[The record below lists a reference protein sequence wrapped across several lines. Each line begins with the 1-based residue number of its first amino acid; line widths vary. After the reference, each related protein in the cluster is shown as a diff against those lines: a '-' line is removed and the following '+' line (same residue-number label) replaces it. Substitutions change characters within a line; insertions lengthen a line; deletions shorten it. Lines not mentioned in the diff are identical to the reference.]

1 MICWLQVLTMEEIK
15 RKVRVAIEVTCIENR
30 ENAEAV
36 QTKREY
42 DMKVFK
48 TCSLVFASILIVI
61 YACFIIWMTNHFLEI
76 VFAIITFFLY
86 FGVFM
91 MLSRAHKNMKKVF

>member
-1 MICWLQVLTMEEIK
+1 
-15 RKVRVAIEVTCIENR
+15 
-30 ENAEAV
+30 
-36 QTKREY
+36 
-42 DMKVFK
+42 
-48 TCSLVFASILIVI
+48 
-61 YACFIIWMTNHFLEI
+61 MTNHFLEI

>member
-1 MICWLQVLTMEEIK
+1 
-15 RKVRVAIEVTCIENR
+15 
-30 ENAEAV
+30 
-36 QTKREY
+36 
-42 DMKVFK
+42 MKVFK

-61 YACFIIWMTNHFLEI
+61 YACFIIWMTNHILEI